1 MTYIHEVIRRI
12 RPLAPIHK
20 AAHLRGLIASEK
32 GENKYRTSVRIRELE
47 AALREIMNKQLKRE
61 SRAA

>member
-1 MTYIHEVIRRI
+1 MKPSIAQVLRRI

-20 AAHLRGLIASEK
+20 AAHLRGLIASEPK
-32 GENKYRTSVRIRELE
+32 RSIRRQELE
-47 AALREIMNKQLKRE
+47 SALKEIVNRQLKRE